1 MGLFGDLLK
10 QVATEAV
17 QSFVD
22 GILEGVNEQ
31 NNNCANAATTQL
43 DNADISHNDAL
54 EEQIRCLPFDEI
66 KHMQSSDEY
75 TPEENSIAKMIINE
89 RMEYLQTVSSDTFS
103 DWDDDELLDYY
114 YESRKKSSFAFGAYA
129 DIVLDAIF
137 GQIYSRMQL
146 HMTYGL
152 KLSSEFEALPYSLL
166 VKIAT
171 ANENPKPDKLMINV
185 ANAIIERRKKYMFCT
200 DIELSKHDDEKF
212 IREFYIIRRLGDRY
226 YNCSVE
232 NLFNKCMFE
241 LIKNRSEETLN
252 NFIYNLYE
260 DDYKNFNEK
269 SDEELQLIADMQ
281 PQEYNYQKYDVFDS
295 YIAKLMLEY
304 EEE

>member
-31 NNNCANAATTQL
+31 NNNCPNAATTQL

-75 TPEENSIAKMIINE
+75 TPEEKSIAKMIINK

-114 YESRKKSSFAFGAYA
+114 YESRKKSSFAFGDYA

-171 ANENPKPDKLMINV
+171 ANENPKPDKLMITV

-200 DIELSKHDDEKF
+200 DIELSKYDDEKF
-212 IREFYIIRRLGDRY
+212 IKEFYIIRRLGDRY